1 MHILYLY
8 PGTSIFTRLH
18 YHLLIFLTFIFNCVD
33 PVPYSE
39 YGSGSITL
47 ALKEQILVT
56 GEFALRLAAQNASA
70 TCGDGNIQGFLL
82 QSAHHLQHQ
91 VAEDVLTNFPGG
103 EGGGRE
109 GLTL

>member
-70 TCGDGNIQGFLL
+70 TCGDGNIQGNPDRT
-82 QSAHHLQHQ
+82 A
-91 VAEDVLTNFPGG
+91 DDFPND
-103 EGGGRE
+103 
-109 GLTL
+109 